1 MGLLTET
8 NAQYYSGQQVFTQ
21 PAVVNQVFNWTGDTD
36 LIVALA
42 GVSNTNF
49 KVLVN
54 NAPITYVASTPG
66 ASQYTLSAACLLYT
80 SPSPRG
86 LSTSRMPSSA

>member
-21 PAVVNQVFNWTGDTD
+21 PNPVTTQVFDWTGDTD

-42 GVSNTNF
+42 GVSNANY
-49 KVLVN
+49 KV
-54 NAPITYVASTPG
+54 
-66 ASQYTLSAACLLYT
+66 
-80 SPSPRG
+80 
-86 LSTSRMPSSA
+86 